1 MKFFIIFLF
10 IPKSYA
16 HVGDFFN
23 YDSISS
29 SIIKSKDPFS
39 IYKTSLSVKKN
50 GPLIF
55 SFIIPSNEILKYLKI
70 DLDNNY
76 DIDQKEFETGYVSID
91 KWIRS
96 KISLSGN
103 GTSCMLKRSEYWP
116 ESRNFSE
123 ILFRAKLE
131 FKCKKSIKFKLKN
144 GLAQSF
150 GRPIF
155 SYIKIVKPSKTI
167 KLSAKGKFK
176 ILF

>member
-1 MKFFIIFLF
+1 MRFFIIFLF

-16 HVGDFFN
+16 HVGEYFN

-29 SIIKSKDPFS
+29 SIAKSKDPFS
-39 IYKTSLSVKKN
+39 IYKTSISVKKS
-50 GPLIF
+50 GPLSF

-76 DIDQKEFETGYVSID
+76 DIDQKEFENGYVSID
-91 KWIRS
+91 KWIRD
-96 KISLSGN
+96 KISISSDGSN
-103 GTSCMLKRSEYWP
+103 CMLKRSEYWP
-116 ESRNFSE
+116 ESRNFGE
-123 ILFRAKLE
+123 ILFRANLE
-131 FKCKKSIKFKLKN
+131 FKCKKSIKFKLRN

-155 SYIKIVKPSKTI
+155 SYIKIVKPSKTV
-167 KLSAKGKFK
+167 KLSTKGKFK